1 MTKLGVLLPTRGLLM
16 TDVLPTNIDEIVDMA
31 EAVEDSGID
40 SVWVGDS
47 LTAKPRLEP
56 FTALSAIA
64 AGTKN
69 IRLGTAVLLSSL
81 RHPVQ
86 LAHVATT
93 LDLISEGRLVLGM
106 GVGGAFNDAQRKEW
120 HNVGVDPR
128 KRAGRFEESLK
139 IFKPLTRGETI
150 TFSGEHFDVRD
161 ISIKPV
167 SPQNNGIPVLV
178 AAHGRSKLERQYE
191 RVLLGDGIISISDF
205 PDEYEMALKKVS
217 QYCEQRGTQFKSL
230 EKSFYMT
237 VNIGDKKEKLT
248 EEADRF
254 LKLYYGINIW
264 QERWGPWG
272 TPEEV
277 LTRIKTYENVG
288 AETLIV
294 RFASFDQARQLELFL
309 NEVVP
314 YV

>member
-128 KRAGRFEESLK
+128 KRAGRFEEALK

-217 QYCEQRGTQFKSL
+217 QYCEQSGTQFKSL

-288 AETLIV
+288 AETIIV

>member
-1 MTKLGVLLPTRGLLM
+1 M

-288 AETLIV
+288 AETIIV
-294 RFASFDQARQLELFL
+294 RFASFDQARQL
-309 NEVVP
+309 
-314 YV
+314 

>member
-1 MTKLGVLLPTRGLLM
+1 
-16 TDVLPTNIDEIVDMA
+16 
-31 EAVEDSGID
+31 
-40 SVWVGDS
+40 
-47 LTAKPRLEP
+47 
-56 FTALSAIA
+56 
-64 AGTKN
+64 
-69 IRLGTAVLLSSL
+69 
-81 RHPVQ
+81 
-86 LAHVATT
+86 
-93 LDLISEGRLVLGM
+93 
-106 GVGGAFNDAQRKEW
+106 
-120 HNVGVDPR
+120 
-128 KRAGRFEESLK
+128 
-139 IFKPLTRGETI
+139 
-150 TFSGEHFDVRD
+150 
-161 ISIKPV
+161 
-167 SPQNNGIPVLV
+167 
-178 AAHGRSKLERQYE
+178 
-191 RVLLGDGIISISDF
+191 
-205 PDEYEMALKKVS
+205 MALKKVS

-288 AETLIV
+288 AETIIV

>member
-31 EAVEDSGID
+31 EAVDDSGID

-64 AGTKN
+64 GRTKN

-86 LAHVATT
+86 LAHAATT

-139 IFKPLTRGETI
+139 IFKPLTRGETV
-150 TFSGEHFDVRD
+150 TFSGEHFDVKD

-167 SPQNNGIPVLV
+167 SPQNNGVPVLV

-217 QYCEQRGTQFKSL
+217 KYCEQRDTPFKNL

-237 VNIGDKKEKLT
+237 VNIGDNKEKLT

-264 QERWGPWG
+264 Q
-272 TPEEV
+272 
-277 LTRIKTYENVG
+277 
-288 AETLIV
+288 
-294 RFASFDQARQLELFL
+294 
-309 NEVVP
+309 
-314 YV
+314 